1 MILLE
6 CQDCWFIDEPREF
19 NKTEDNRAQCPKCDS
34 VNIHEILTKDDR
46 VLCPA

>member
-6 CQDCWFIDEPREF
+6 CQDCGLVDEPKEF
-19 NKTEDNRAQCPKCDS
+19 NQTEGKRAQCPKCDS
-34 VNIHEILTKDDR
+34 LNILEILTKDEP